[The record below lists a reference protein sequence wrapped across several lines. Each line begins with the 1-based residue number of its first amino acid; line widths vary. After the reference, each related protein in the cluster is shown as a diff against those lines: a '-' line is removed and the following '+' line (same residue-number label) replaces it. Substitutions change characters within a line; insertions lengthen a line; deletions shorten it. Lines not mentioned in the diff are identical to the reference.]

1 MKSNIAK
8 IVSVILKIIFIVGII
23 LLPFI
28 PKLYD
33 LVIFNNLIPFKD
45 QTIFYQIAFYLCY
58 ILSLSIIFILI
69 IIFNNVYLDPF
80 KPLIVKSLKAIA
92 VIFMILSII
101 IIIKSFFIPT
111 IISIAIALITFVVSL
126 SFYVLSQI
134 YKVAIEY
141 KKEID
146 YTI

>member
-8 IVSVILKIIFIVGII
+8 IVSVILKIIFIGGII

>member
-111 IISIAIALITFVVSL
+111 IISIAISLITFVVSL

>member
-69 IIFNNVYLDPF
+69 IIFNNVYLYPF

>member
-8 IVSVILKIIFIVGII
+8 IVSIILKIIFIGGII